1 MERITDRQKDQ
12 INKII
17 KNPAHWKTETASR
30 PTCKEKKINE
40 QGSRLLTE
48 RTNNRQDWHKRFSRY
63 AKPLL
68 LERERLVVLMLW
80 KSRLRYTLQTTYSCH
95 LHHKRAHSITW
106 HYWQDRNWP
115 ITTDLRRLS
124 LIANS
129 ITAKLTNQITRT
141 ALMILYKRQLLSR
154 LL

>member
-12 INKII
+12 ISKII
-17 KNPAHWKTETASR
+17 KNPAHWKTETRADQPAKKR
-30 PTCKEKKINE
+30 KINE

-48 RTNNRQDWHKRFSRY
+48 RTNNRQDWHKGFSRY

-68 LERERLVVLMLW
+68 LEREGLVVLMLW
-80 KSRLRYTLQTTYSCH
+80 ENRLRYTLQTTYSWH

-106 HYWQDRNWP
+106 HYWRDRNWP

>member
-80 KSRLRYTLQTTYSCH
+80 ENRLRYTLQTTYSWH

-106 HYWQDRNWP
+106 HYWRDRNWP
-115 ITTDLRRLS
+115 ITTDLRSLS

-141 ALMILYKRQLLSR
+141 ALMILYKRQLLTR

>member
-17 KNPAHWKTETASR
+17 KNPAHGKTETASR

-68 LERERLVVLMLW
+68 LEREGLVVLMLW
-80 KSRLRYTLQTTYSCH
+80 ENRLRYTLQTTYSWH
-95 LHHKRAHSITW
+95 LHHKRAHSIIW
-106 HYWQDRNWP
+106 HYWRDRNWP